1 MRKLSLILLMLL
13 VLVGCGE
20 ESEEI
25 TEAKMDPVDEFVGK
39 WYAKGINGKSIDD
52 YFKELAIVGFEEE
65 LDEELRTLIDIE
77 TNWAQCCSV
86 DADMWIDF
94 KSNGTYERDLKIETV
109 MDITKILDDIG
120 DEESRALIDP
130 EDEVDDIDEETKS
143 ETGTY
148 FITEASYKLIPNTSA
163 EDRLYQVEIEEG
175 NWRIDGNS
183 LTLTYLDEDGSSF
196 SLIYTKSN

>member
-1 MRKLSLILLMLL
+1 MRKLSLILLVLL

-20 ESEEI
+20 ES
-25 TEAKMDPVDEFVGK
+25 VDEFVGK

-109 MDITKILDDIG
+109 MASQKFWMILVMKNHG
-120 DEESRALIDP
+120 LS
-130 EDEVDDIDEETKS
+130 
-143 ETGTY
+143 
-148 FITEASYKLIPNTSA
+148 
-163 EDRLYQVEIEEG
+163 
-175 NWRIDGNS
+175 
-183 LTLTYLDEDGSSF
+183 
-196 SLIYTKSN
+196 

>member
-1 MRKLSLILLMLL
+1 MMRKLSLILLMLL

-86 DADMWIDF
+86 DADM
-94 KSNGTYERDLKIETV
+94 
-109 MDITKILDDIG
+109 
-120 DEESRALIDP
+120 
-130 EDEVDDIDEETKS
+130 
-143 ETGTY
+143 
-148 FITEASYKLIPNTSA
+148 
-163 EDRLYQVEIEEG
+163 
-175 NWRIDGNS
+175 
-183 LTLTYLDEDGSSF
+183 
-196 SLIYTKSN
+196 

>member
-1 MRKLSLILLMLL
+1 M
-13 VLVGCGE
+13 
-20 ESEEI
+20 
-25 TEAKMDPVDEFVGK
+25 
-39 WYAKGINGKSIDD
+39 
-52 YFKELAIVGFEEE
+52 
-65 LDEELRTLIDIE
+65 
-77 TNWAQCCSV
+77 
-86 DADMWIDF
+86 
-94 KSNGTYERDLKIETV
+94 
-109 MDITKILDDIG
+109 DDIG

-175 NWRIDGNS
+175 NWRIDGTS
-183 LTLTYLDEDGSSF
+183 LTLTYLDEAGSSF

>member
-1 MRKLSLILLMLL
+1 ML

-25 TEAKMDPVDEFVGK
+25 TEAKTEPIDEFVGK

-77 TNWAQCCSV
+77 TNWDQCCSV

-94 KSNGTYERDLKIETV
+94 
-109 MDITKILDDIG
+109 
-120 DEESRALIDP
+120 
-130 EDEVDDIDEETKS
+130 
-143 ETGTY
+143 
-148 FITEASYKLIPNTSA
+148 
-163 EDRLYQVEIEEG
+163 
-175 NWRIDGNS
+175 
-183 LTLTYLDEDGSSF
+183 
-196 SLIYTKSN
+196 

>member
-1 MRKLSLILLMLL
+1 MRKLSLILLVLL

-20 ESEEI
+20 ES
-25 TEAKMDPVDEFVGK
+25 VDEFVGK

-94 KSNGTYERDLKIETV
+94 KIETV
-109 MDITKILDDIG
+109 MNITKFLDDIG
-120 DEESRALIDP
+120 AEESLDLTDAV
-130 EDEVDDIDEETKS
+130 DEVDDLDEETKS
-143 ETGTY
+143 ETSTY
-148 FITEASYKLIPNTSA
+148 LITEASYQLIPNTLA
-163 EDRLYQVEIEEG
+163 GDKLYQVEIEAG
-175 NWRIDGNS
+175 NWRINEDS

-196 SLIYTKSN
+196 SLIYTKANQSD